1 MSSPA
6 DFKNELQERLSVL
19 RQLIRE
25 GEASTQEDLCD
36 ALNKKKFDITQST
49 VSRDLR
55 RIGAIRT
62 TNADGEIIY
71 KMPEDH
77 QPLPPS
83 VMVSLDGFITDI
95 DYNESMIVIH
105 TTAGSASLIA
115 RHLDSQK
122 NELGVLG
129 TLAGDDTIFIVPVS
143 VKKISAVIQNIKN
156 EFY

>member
-1 MSSPA
+1 MTGPA
-6 DFKNELQERLSVL
+6 ELKNEAQERLTVL

-25 GEASTQEDLCD
+25 GEASTQEDLCES
-36 ALNKKKFDITQST
+36 LKKRKFDVTQST

-62 TNADGEIIY
+62 TNTDGEIIY

-77 QPLPPS
+77 QSLPPR
-83 VMVSLDGFITDI
+83 VMVSLDGFLTDI
-95 DYNESMIVIH
+95 EHNESMIVIH

-115 RHLDSQK
+115 RHLDGQK
-122 NELGVLG
+122 NDLGILG

-143 VKKISAVIQNIKN
+143 VKKMSTVIQNIKD

>member
-1 MSSPA
+1 MSTPSELR
-6 DFKNELQERLSVL
+6 NEAQERQTVL

-25 GEASTQEDLCD
+25 GEASTQEDLCE
-36 ALNKKKFDITQST
+36 ALKKKKFDVTQST

-62 TNADGEIIY
+62 TNAAGEIVY

-77 QPLPPS
+77 QSLPPR
-83 VMVSLDGFITDI
+83 VMVSLDGFLTDI
-95 DYNESMIVIH
+95 EHNESMIVIH

-115 RHLDSQK
+115 RHLDGQK
-122 NELGVLG
+122 NDLGILG
-129 TLAGDDTIFIVPVS
+129 TLAGDDTIFIVPIS
-143 VKKISAVIQNIKN
+143 VKKIPTVIQNIKD